1 MFAQKM
7 TLAGSS
13 LALLR
18 VGERGTIISI
28 QKTDD
33 RTAGKL
39 RSMGLSPGVS
49 FRLKTRSPS
58 FTIEVGSRSLQ
69 LDDKMQRSLYVRII

>member
-7 TLAGSS
+7 TLTGSS
-13 LALLR
+13 LSLLR

-28 QKTDD
+28 QNTDD

-39 RSMGLSPGVS
+39 RSMGLSPGAS
-49 FRLKTRSPS
+49 FKLKQRSPS
-58 FTIEVGSRSLQ
+58 FTIEVGNRSLQ

>member
-1 MFAQKM
+1 MFTQKM
-7 TLAGSS
+7 TLTGSS

-28 QKTDD
+28 EKTDD

-39 RSMGLSPGVS
+39 RSMGLSAGVS
-49 FRLKTRSPS
+49 FRLKQRSPS
-58 FTIEVGSRSLQ
+58 FTIEVGNRSLH
-69 LDDKMQRSLYVRII
+69 LDEKMQRSLYVRII